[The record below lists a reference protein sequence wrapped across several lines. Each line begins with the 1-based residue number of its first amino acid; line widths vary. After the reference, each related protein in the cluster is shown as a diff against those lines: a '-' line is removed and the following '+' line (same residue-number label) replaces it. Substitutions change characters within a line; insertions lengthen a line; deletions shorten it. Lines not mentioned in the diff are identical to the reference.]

1 MLHSFSDFLRNG
13 GDGQYGLAQRD
24 GHFVGRRVGLSLKS
38 TFPNYSALR
47 SDFGDRLDQ
56 VISENTRM
64 LLNALTPPDTVPTI
78 TEADLR
84 DVSDAKA
91 EALDT
96 WDARLVS
103 IFCQYQNH
111 QQRLRPLRTAM
122 EERLLRA
129 FAGLVNQLRQ
139 EDLGIERYTW
149 RSQDDAKVR
158 DSHAAYSDRVFRWD
172 DPPEGGHPGE
182 AHNCRCHAEP
192 FAHGGQ
198 RNVLLAEFAPTAG
211 GIPAVDP
218 TDAIRGLRALT
229 GVGAALLASDLLQDW
244 TEAMRDRRV
253 DDAGARLGVDATTVE
268 GRLAA
273 TAYALVQEGISS
285 GLYPVLPKNPEFVRI
300 GAEAAA
306 LYELLNPGTILEA
319 GAGGDPA
326 KQRALQDFIEAA
338 GEAFKRGD
346 LRLQE
351 GELAQGW
358 VEAFPELTE
367 DERRLGELPGF
378 TPERIEQWLETYPI
392 EELGLPHDTG
402 SPIPADPTDNVIS
415 TPIPEETGP
424 TILAREIGSLS
435 VPDERDLPI
444 DYGSRAIELANE
456 NGVQRPRE
464 GRAGARYEAATGT
477 TLARPNPADP
487 AYDFID
493 TTNGERIEVKGPI
506 PAVDGAVPEERLDGL
521 IEATVDEA
529 NLQTGA
535 DRIVVDAEGLSP
547 AQVER
552 LRQEL
557 ENRISSDIPVDIMR

>member
-1 MLHSFSDFLRNG
+1 MQHSFSDFLRHGGNG
-13 GDGQYGLAQRD
+13 QFAIARHDGRI
-24 GHFVGRRVGLSLKS
+24 VGRHLGLSLKS
-38 TFPNYSALR
+38 TFPNYSALKA
-47 SDFGDRLDQ
+47 DFSDRLDQ

-64 LLNALTPPDTVPTI
+64 LLNALTPPDTVPTV
-78 TEADLR
+78 TDADLR
-84 DVSDAKA
+84 DVSNAKA
-91 EALDT
+91 EALDA
-96 WDARLVS
+96 WDVRLES
-103 IFCQYQNH
+103 IFSQYQNH

-129 FAGLVNQLRQ
+129 FAGRINQFRQ
-139 EDLGIERYTW
+139 EDLGILQYIW
-149 RSQDDAKVR
+149 RSRDDAKVR
-158 DSHAAYSDRVFRWD
+158 DSHATYDDRVFRWD

-192 FAHGGQ
+192 VLPGVQ
-198 RNVLLAEFAPTAG
+198 SNVALADFAPTADG
-211 GIPAVDP
+211 FPALDP

-244 TEAMRDRRV
+244 TDAMRDRRV
-253 DDAGARLGVDATTVE
+253 DEAGAQLGVDVTTVE

-285 GLYPVLPKNPEFVRI
+285 GGYPVLPKNPEFARI

-306 LYELLNPGTILEA
+306 LYELLNPGTILET

-338 GEAFKRGD
+338 GEAFVRGD

-358 VEAFPELTE
+358 VEVFPELTD

-392 EELGLPHDTG
+392 DELGLPNNTG
-402 SPIPADPTDNVIS
+402 SPSPDDPTDNIIS
-415 TPIPEETGP
+415 TPIPEEMGP
-424 TILAREIGSLS
+424 NIVAREIGSLTA
-435 VPDERDLPI
+435 PNERDLP
-444 DYGSRAIELANE
+444 DSFDGRSIELANE

-464 GRAGARYEAATGT
+464 GRAGAKYEAATGT
-477 TLARPNPADP
+477 TLARPDPADP

-493 TTNGERIEVKGPI
+493 TSNGERIELKGPI
-506 PAVDGAVPEERLDGL
+506 PGVNGVVPEKRLDGL
-521 IEATVDEA
+521 IEATIDEA

-535 DRIVVDAEGLSP
+535 DRIVVDAEGLS
-547 AQVER
+547 ATQVDR
-552 LRQEL
+552 LRREL
-557 ENRISSDIPVDIMR
+557 ENRVSSDIPVDIMR